1 MKVLAGL
8 CTLALMCSI
17 ASAQASNRTA
27 GPFSYDT
34 SKEVTIS
41 GTVASVVTKPVPGK
55 IMGAHLMLTTGNGLV
70 DASLGRFAVTGRN
83 AMKLSTGQQ
92 VTLTGVTKTIGKQ
105 EIFLTRTVK
114 AGGAVYTI
122 RNEHG
127 FPMTQHT
134 RANQTKG
141 EGQ

>member
-1 MKVLAGL
+1 
-8 CTLALMCSI
+8 
-17 ASAQASNRTA
+17 
-27 GPFSYDT
+27 
-34 SKEVTIS
+34 
-41 GTVASVVTKPVPGK
+41 
-55 IMGAHLMLTTGNGLV
+55 
-70 DASLGRFAVTGRN
+70 VTGRN